1 MIKLMRQLKP
11 FKLAIAA
18 VLILVFLQS
27 MGDLYLPTLM
37 SDIVDKGIVHG
48 DRSYIW
54 KIGGFMLLVAA
65 GGALCSIIASY
76 LSAKVAAGFGKN
88 TRSRMFN
95 HVENFTLHE
104 FDKLGT
110 ASLITRTT
118 NDITQVQ
125 TVLTMML
132 RMMIGAPMMMIGGII
147 MAVSE
152 DAKLSLIFVVVIPL
166 LVGAILFIGMKGL
179 PLFKAIQVKL
189 DKLNRVLREHLTGIR
204 VIRSFN
210 RINHEN
216 ERFTEANKDLTDTA
230 IKVNKIMAGL
240 MPLMMIV
247 MNFSMIAILYY
258 GGIRIGDGDLQVGS
272 LMAFIQYAMQIMF
285 SLIMVSMMFVL
296 IPRASASA
304 LRINE
309 VLDMQPEITDPT
321 AGQLQTT
328 ANATRKDG
336 RDNMHGFVEFDN
348 VSFSYPGAEQPAL
361 SGISF
366 SAKPG
371 EITAIIGGTGSGKS
385 TLLSIIPR
393 FYDVDEGAVR
403 VDGVDVRD
411 MTQEELRSKIGYIPQ
426 KAVLFT
432 GTVSENIRYGKE
444 DATDEEIVHA
454 AKVAQAFDFISA
466 MKDGFH
472 SEISQGGGNVSGG
485 QKQRLSIARAL
496 VRKPEVYLFDDSF
509 SALDFKTDAKLRAA
523 LKGETTDSTVVI
535 VAQRV
540 STVMDADRI
549 IVIDDGRIAGMG
561 THRELLDNS
570 EVYREIVSSQLSEE
584 EIA

>member
-1 MIKLMRQLKP
+1 MIKLMKQLKP

-37 SDIVDKGIVHG
+37 SDIVDKGIVQG

-54 KIGGFMLLVAA
+54 RIGGFMLLVAA

-76 LSAKVAAGFGKN
+76 LSAKIAAGFGKN

-147 MAVSE
+147 MAISE

-210 RINHEN
+210 RISHEN

-309 VLDMQPEITDPT
+309 VLDMMPEITDPT

-328 ANATRKDG
+328 AAATRKDG
-336 RDNMHGFVEFDN
+336 RGNMHGFVEFDN

-385 TLLSIIPR
+385 TLLSMIPR
-393 FYDVDEGAVR
+393 FYDVSEGAVR
-403 VDGVDVRD
+403 VDGVDVRE

-432 GTVSENIRYGKE
+432 GTINENIRYGKE
-444 DATDEEIVHA
+444 EATEEEIIHA
-454 AKVAQAFDFISA
+454 AKIAQAYDFVSA
-466 MKDGFH
+466 MKDGFN

-523 LKGETTDSTVVI
+523 LKGETTESTVVI

-549 IVIDDGRIAGMG
+549 IVLDEGQIAGMG
-561 THRELLDNS
+561 THRELMDNS

>member
-1 MIKLMRQLKP
+1 LIKLFRELKP
-11 FKLAIAA
+11 FRLAIAV

-27 MGDLYLPTLM
+27 LGDLYLPTLM
-37 SDIVDKGIVHG
+37 SDIVDKGIVQG

-54 KIGGFMLLVAA
+54 KIGGYMLLVAG
-65 GGALCSIIASY
+65 GGALCSVIASY
-76 LSAKVAAGFGKN
+76 LSAKVAAGFGKT

-125 TVLTMML
+125 NVLTMML
-132 RMMIGAPMMMIGGII
+132 RMMVGAPMMMIGGII

-152 DAKLSLIFVVVIPL
+152 DAKLSLIFVVIIPL
-166 LVGAILFIGMKGL
+166 LVGAIMFIGMKGL
-179 PLFKAIQVKL
+179 PLFKAIQLKL
-189 DKLNRVLREHLTGIR
+189 DKLNLVLREHLTGIR

-210 RINHEN
+210 RIEHEN
-216 ERFTEANKDLTDTA
+216 KRFNEANRDLTDTA

-240 MPLMMIV
+240 MPLMMLV
-247 MNFSMIAILYY
+247 MNFSMIGILYF
-258 GGIRIGDGDLQVGS
+258 GGIRIDNGNLQVGS

-285 SLIMVSMMFVL
+285 SLIMVSMMFVM

-304 LRINE
+304 VRINE
-309 VLDMQPEITDPT
+309 VLDMQPEITDPSQSELKAT
-321 AGQLQTT
+321 A
-328 ANATRKDG
+328 AATHEDG
-336 RDNMHGFVEFDN
+336 RDGMRGYVEFDN

-366 SAKPG
+366 SARPG
-371 EITAIIGGTGSGKS
+371 EVTAIIGGTGSGKS
-385 TLLSIIPR
+385 TLLSLIPR
-393 FYDVDEGAVR
+393 FYDVNEGAVR

-432 GTVSENIRYGKE
+432 GTISQNIRYGKE
-444 DATDEEIVHA
+444 DATEEEIIHA
-454 AKVAQAFDFISA
+454 AKVAQAYDFVSA
-466 MKDGFH
+466 MKEGFN
-472 SEISQGGGNVSGG
+472 SEISQGGNNVSGG

-496 VRKPEVYLFDDSF
+496 VRRPEVYLFDDSF

-523 LKGETTDSTVVI
+523 LKEETTEATVLI

-549 IVIDDGRIAGMG
+549 IVIDDGEIAGMG
-561 THRELLDNS
+561 SHRELLASS